1 MAFDIAGG
9 RGNSMYILGGFGLF
23 LVWSTLSLRIYV
35 RAHMLRSWGWDDW
48 MMTWAVIC
56 FTIMAAGMFC
66 LAANS
71 FGSPAYTLSVD
82 TLVKLYKSVIFAEEG
97 YVTTSM
103 FFRLSVCCF
112 YLRLTPVMWHIWT
125 IKILMVVNTTYSIAY
140 FFVLLNQCTPI
151 SFFWTHFT
159 GDTDGTC
166 LRDSIIIGTTFVHTL
181 ISIIADWTLN
191 SIPLFIIIPNV
202 TMNRRTKISALA
214 LLGLGAVAS
223 SGIIVRLIALF
234 TIRPSNSA
242 VPLSPPVAFWSALEA
257 TIGMTAANLATYRPF
272 LRSLAKSIR
281 SGPDSDLPDQQQPR
295 SIINLSKI
303 RWPLSRASRSRRQ
316 HRAGYVLSGGNDDEL
331 DAQELDGIEEW
342 ERGLG
347 VRRGKEGGI
356 AIVDLDDDK
365 SPPEEIVRV
374 GSEDR
379 LRQDSG
385 SQGV

>member
-1 MAFDIAGG
+1 MPI
-9 RGNSMYILGGFGLF
+9 RKP
-23 LVWSTLSLRIYV
+23 
-35 RAHMLRSWGWDDW
+35 
-48 MMTWAVIC
+48 
-56 FTIMAAGMFC
+56 FTVEAD
-66 LAANS
+66 S
-71 FGSPAYTLSVD
+71 HPTGS
-82 TLVKLYKSVIFAEEG
+82 
-97 YVTTSM
+97 
-103 FFRLSVCCF
+103 
-112 YLRLTPVMWHIWT
+112 
-125 IKILMVVNTTYSIAY
+125 
-140 FFVLLNQCTPI
+140 
-151 SFFWTHFT
+151 
-159 GDTDGTC
+159 
-166 LRDSIIIGTTFVHTL
+166 
-181 ISIIADWTLN
+181 
-191 SIPLFIIIPNV
+191 
-202 TMNRRTKISALA
+202 
-214 LLGLGAVAS
+214 AS

-281 SGPDSDLPDQQQPR
+281 SGPDSNLPEQQPH

-316 HRAGYVLSGGNDDEL
+316 HRAGYVLSGGNDNEL

-365 SPPEEIVRV
+365 SPPEITRV